1 MEKTTQEAGRI
12 TPPVSLPLG
21 YLAPVEWY
29 AYYLGNKQ
37 PEIQIGDTLPRQ
49 SIHTRCR
56 IDGPQNTI
64 LLSVPV
70 KDKGRVK
77 VSEAQIN
84 YQERWIDEHIQ
95 ALRSSYR
102 NAPFFEYLEDDLVE
116 ILQREYPL
124 LMDLNLALH
133 KQILKWLRCNDEVIL
148 NDRFENYV
156 PWPKNGAPG
165 QIHIPPYPQVF
176 QKTFTP
182 GLSIIDALSN
192 EGAHIHW
199 SS

>member
-1 MEKTTQEAGRI
+1 MEKTTQANGGLN
-12 TPPVSLPLG
+12 PGFSLPLG

-29 AYYLGNKQ
+29 AYYLQQAQ
-37 PEIQIGDTLPRQ
+37 PIIQVGDTLPRQ

-70 KDKGRVK
+70 KDKGKVK

-84 YQERWIDEHIQ
+84 YRERWIDEHIH

-116 ILQREYPL
+116 ILSRKYPL
-124 LMDLNLALH
+124 LLDLNIALH
-133 KQILKWLRCNDEVIL
+133 QQILKWLRCTDNFIL
-148 NDRFENYV
+148 NENFENYME
-156 PWPKNGAPG
+156 WPKNGAPENI
-165 QIHIPPYPQVF
+165 QMPPYPQVF

-182 GLSIIDALSN
+182 GLSIIDALAN
-192 EGAHIHW
+192 EGAYIDW
-199 SS
+199 GA